1 MSATPGPGIPATG
14 IPATGVHIDA
24 GAGRP
29 ALLEVMEYSPPPLF
43 KQGAPARVK
52 VTVFAL
58 LSIALLVV
66 DARLHALSTVR
77 QVAATVLYPFQMVA
91 LAPRDA
97 LANMGDYFSSI
108 STLQKEVRELKSQQV
123 AMAQAL
129 QQAQLQTTENAQL
142 RRLMDAREHLP
153 VRTLMSEILYD
164 ARDPSTRRV
173 VLDRGSRNGVKLGL
187 PVIDNAGVVG
197 QVTRVFPFT
206 SEVTLLT
213 DKEQAIPVQ
222 VLRNGLRSV
231 AYGRGQSGL
240 LDLRFVAPNADM
252 QVGDVLVTSGLDGVY
267 PAGLAVAKVIQV
279 ENVAQGAFGRVVCQP
294 LAGIDR
300 HRQLLIVMSDQ
311 PLPPRPPE
319 ESAKV
324 NGNTTSKKNL
334 PRMEPVPPLPLPA
347 QPLLPAVAPAANG
360 QGGHA
365 AAAARGAP
373 AAAVPA
379 GAQRIQPG
387 AAHAAP
393 AARSPGAAAPAGTP
407 VAGRTAAAPAAR
419 TPAAQTPAARTPAA
433 QTPAARTPA
442 AATPPSGT
450 AVPPRPAA
458 APARQPAA
466 GAPAAAAPAAGTPA
480 AGSPAAATPAA
491 TAAAAAAGTVPARP
505 KEGN

>member
-1 MSATPGPGIPATG
+1 MQ
-14 IPATGVHIDA
+14 
-24 GAGRP
+24 
-29 ALLEVMEYSPPPLF
+29 YSPPPLF

-66 DARLHALSTVR
+66 DARLHALTAVR
-77 QVAATVLYPFQMVA
+77 QVAATVLYPFQMAA
-91 LAPRDA
+91 LMPRDA
-97 LANMGDYFSSI
+97 LANMGTYFSSI
-108 STLQKEVRELKSQQV
+108 SALQKEVRDLKSQQV
-123 AMAQAL
+123 AMAQAM
-129 QQAQLQTTENAQL
+129 QQAQLQMAENAQL

-153 VRTLMSEILYD
+153 VRSQMSEILYD

-173 VLDRGSRNGVKLGL
+173 VLDRGTRNGVKLGL

-240 LDLRFVAPNADM
+240 LDLRFVAPNADI
-252 QVGDVLVTSGLDGVY
+252 QVGDVLVTSGLDGIY

-311 PLPPRPPE
+311 PLPPRPPAE
-319 ESAKV
+319 PAKAAA
-324 NGNTTSKKNL
+324 TMASKKNL
-334 PRMEPVPPLPLPA
+334 PRMEPVPPPPLPP
-347 QPLLPAVAPAANG
+347 QPLAPAVAPAAGAAGAANG
-360 QGGHA
+360 ARVPARATAGVAAAQVPA
-365 AAAARGAP
+365 AAAVHAP
-373 AAAVPA
+373 AA
-379 GAQRIQPG
+379 GA
-387 AAHAAP
+387 
-393 AARSPGAAAPAGTP
+393 P
-407 VAGRTAAAPAAR
+407 VAT
-419 TPAAQTPAARTPAA
+419 T
-433 QTPAARTPA
+433 
-442 AATPPSGT
+442 GT
-450 AVPPRPAA
+450 A
-458 APARQPAA
+458 ARQPAA
-466 GAPAAAAPAAGTPA
+466 VAPAPAAANGAP
-480 AGSPAAATPAA
+480 
-491 TAAAAAAGTVPARP
+491 RP

>member
-1 MSATPGPGIPATG
+1 
-14 IPATGVHIDA
+14 
-24 GAGRP
+24 
-29 ALLEVMEYSPPPLF
+29 MEYSPPPLF

-66 DARLHALSTVR
+66 DARLHALTAVR
-77 QVAATVLYPFQMVA
+77 QVAATVLYPFQMAA

-97 LANMGDYFSSI
+97 LANMGTYFSSI
-108 STLQKEVRELKSQQV
+108 SALQKEVRDLKSQQV
-123 AMAQAL
+123 AMAQAM
-129 QQAQLQTTENAQL
+129 QQAQLQMAENAQL

-153 VRTLMSEILYD
+153 VRSQMSEILYD

-173 VLDRGSRNGVKLGL
+173 VLDRGTRSGVKLGL

-240 LDLRFVAPNADM
+240 LDLRFVAPNADI

-311 PLPPRPPE
+311 PLPPRPAAEAPK
-319 ESAKV
+319 A
-324 NGNTTSKKNL
+324 NANTTSRKNL
-334 PRMEPVPPLPLPA
+334 PRMEPVPPLPLPP
-347 QPLLPAVAPAANG
+347 QPLAPAVAP
-360 QGGHA
+360 
-365 AAAARGAP
+365 P
-373 AAAVPA
+373 AAAGTAA
-379 GAQRIQPG
+379 GA
-387 AAHAAP
+387 
-393 AARSPGAAAPAGTP
+393 
-407 VAGRTAAAPAAR
+407 
-419 TPAAQTPAARTPAA
+419 
-433 QTPAARTPA
+433 
-442 AATPPSGT
+442 
-450 AVPPRPAA
+450 RPAA
-458 APARQPAA
+458 APANQNPAPARANPAAAARSPAAAGTAAGARPAAAPANQNPAPARANPAAAARSPAATAPAATRAPATAAPTQAVPVPAA
-466 GAPAAAAPAAGTPA
+466 GAPAAAN
-480 AGSPAAATPAA
+480 
-491 TAAAAAAGTVPARP
+491 TAARP
-505 KEGN
+505 KEGT